1 MAILDEVKTAVEKG
15 KTKLAAGL
23 VQEALDEGLS
33 AKEILAGMIEAMGVV
48 GEKFSAGEI
57 FVPE

>member
-1 MAILDEVKTAVEKG
+1 MAKLDEVKTAVEKG
-15 KTKLAAGL
+15 KTKLTAGL

-48 GEKFSAGEI
+48 GEK
-57 FVPE
+57 